1 MKHVH
6 NLFLLIILFSCHQ
19 STTTGQVLRG
29 RITPGAEQTELYW
42 KHIEG
47 KKIGLVVN
55 QTSTIAAT
63 HLADY
68 LLERDISVVR
78 LFTPEHGFRGKED
91 AGAKVSDGRDPKTG
105 LSIVSL
111 YGKNKKPSA
120 ESLEGLD
127 VLIFDIQDVGVRFYT
142 YISTLHY
149 VMEAAAEQ
157 GVKVI
162 VMDRPNPHAHYV
174 DGPVLKEAFSSFV
187 GMHPVPVIYGLT
199 IGEYAQMIN
208 GEAWLSE
215 GIKCDLTIIPVSN
228 YLRSDQYILPIKPSP
243 NLPNNLSIGHYPSL
257 CFFEGTT
264 LSVGRGTTMPFQ
276 IIGHPGLEMDFTFT
290 PQSTEGARYPKHENE
305 LCTGLDLRNIKP
317 ASALDLSY
325 LITMHDEMKSRKLP
339 FFNDDNFFNLLAGT
353 DELKKDIISQKPL
366 EEIKASWEKGL
377 IDYKIKR
384 RQYLI
389 YD

>member
-353 DELKKDIISQKPL
+353 DELKKDIISHKPL
-366 EEIKASWEKGL
+366 EEIKASWEQGL

>member
-1 MKHVH
+1 M
-6 NLFLLIILFSCHQ
+6 
-19 STTTGQVLRG
+19 
-29 RITPGAEQTELYW
+29 
-42 KHIEG
+42 
-47 KKIGLVVN
+47 N